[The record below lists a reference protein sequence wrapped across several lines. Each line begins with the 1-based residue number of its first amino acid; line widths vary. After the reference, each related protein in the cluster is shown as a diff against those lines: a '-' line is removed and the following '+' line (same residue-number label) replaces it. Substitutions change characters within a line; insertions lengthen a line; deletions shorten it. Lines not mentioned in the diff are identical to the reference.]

1 MQFLGR
7 LASTWNQVTNIFT
20 NPFRVKEVPL
30 SEYAGCL
37 HEAEDGK
44 VLLFHH
50 GKAGSWD
57 ALLIPSQNSKNAIR
71 LFQIKEEWEAR
82 EHFAHFAEVLHP
94 FYESCHQDLRVET
107 LQKISDC
114 LRNHPH
120 WSAAHIAVETGV
132 RDCLR
137 HNYILSCIN
146 STESEHGCT
155 PLHLACRKD
164 DINIVHDLIDCHVH
178 LDVTDNNGETAFHYA
193 AAHNNAHIIEVLGH
207 ASSTAV
213 NHLSHFGETPLHV
226 ACRLGN
232 ADVTH
237 SLLLCHARCD
247 IMGSHGYPIHTAM
260 KFGQKDCVE
269 AILEANPSQLHAE
282 DRDYNGTPL
291 HWAKHAA
298 IARMLIDHGANVNS
312 VSKTGET
319 PLHIMVKRERF
330 GCILVLLTHGADTNT
345 QGENG
350 NTPLHLAMKV
360 GPLQLKF
367 IIFFSELLAPRGK
380 ARSTV
385 TLREQPSKGE
395 NRKEILN
402 LLHCVGPERCYPSIP
417 ESPSVLSA
425 RPPPP
430 NNAAA
435 ARRIGTFSHTQIPP
449 PPVYVTA
456 QATSDGVGS
465 WPSHCPGLLL
475 ESDDA
480 VAPPHTHTLC
490 TILGFDDLLY
500 VATTLG
506 TLTKMRD
513 QTPADGK
520 NWRPGD
526 ETGNVRG
533 VSASPGKPMLYL
545 RCLYFRM
552 KDEVF
557 KGSRPY
563 DSAPLEEFLKKEF
576 GETTKMID
584 IRRPKVIVTGTVADR
599 HPAELHLFRN
609 YAAPETGNTPS
620 YEHSATTEFR
630 PFTMPEEQLVWR
642 AARSSGAAPSYFRP
656 MGRFLDG
663 GLLANNPTLD
673 AMTEIHEYNKSLKLK
688 GRGAE
693 VRKLGVVV
701 SLGTGKPCQVPV
713 TSVDVFRPSNPLELA
728 KTVFGARELGKMVVD
743 CCTDSDGPAVSR
755 ARAWC
760 EMVDTLFF
768 RFSPQLDSEV
778 ALDEIEDGV
787 LIHMLW
793 ETQMHIFQHRD
804 EFQHLVECLLDV

>member
-350 NTPLHLAMKV
+350 NTPLHLAMKMDQIEV
-360 GPLQLKF
+360 IKALIVFGADVEIPNNLGETPGL
-367 IIFFSELLAPRGK
+367 IAARSSRGK
-380 ARSTV
+380 
-385 TLREQPSKGE
+385 G
-395 NRKEILN
+395 
-402 LLHCVGPERCYPSIP
+402 G
-417 ESPSVLSA
+417 VLTG
-425 RPPPP
+425 RV
-430 NNAAA
+430 
-435 ARRIGTFSHTQIPP
+435 TQIQIRPSR
-449 PPVYVTA
+449 
-456 QATSDGVGS
+456 TSPAVESAVLGWVFF
-465 WPSHCPGLLL
+465 LLL

-513 QTPADGK
+513 QVDCATDASRRYDRLLCLDGGGIK
-520 NWRPGD
+520 GLVLIQMLIAIEKIAGRPIRELFDWVSGTS
-526 ETGNVRG
+526 TGGILALAV
-533 VSASPGKPMLYL
+533 VHGKPMLYL